1 MPKGDQLVL
10 MGDLNARVG
19 RDANSWRGVIGRQ
32 GEETLNG
39 NGRRLLDLCAV
50 NELVILNTLYQHK
63 EIHKFT
69 WESKGRGLKSIIDY
83 FIVRRALRPGVTDV
97 RVIRGAEVGS
107 DHHLLLM
114 KLRLKVQ
121 RPKRHTEAG
130 KCRLKVHR
138 LESREA
144 KVKYQ
149 QELRRLQWQM
159 KDMYG
164 GEDVERAWK
173 QFRLAVIGGAERVVG
188 RSRNRQQ
195 KKATTWWSEEV
206 RAVIKSKKNLYKK
219 ALNAKTTEAWEEYK
233 KANKEAKKVVREAKE
248 RDWIRWGEQLQR
260 NFVEN
265 KRAFWKKVKAKGAI
279 GINVGIECKD
289 GTLLTE
295 KDEIMCRWREH
306 FSELLGSEQEEE
318 GVIGEGMSRRVIEDG
333 SELLAEITK
342 EEIRRCVGKLKK
354 RKAEG
359 VCGIS
364 GELLKAGG
372 EVVIEWLSSIYN
384 MVWRT
389 GAVPEDWQR
398 AIIVPIHKKS
408 SRRKCGNY
416 RGSSL
421 LSIPGKVFAR
431 ILSDRVKQLTY
442 NRLLEEQA
450 GFRSGRGCTD
460 HIFVI
465 RQLVEK
471 H

>member
-1 MPKGDQLVL
+1 MRVGTDYFRIGAWNVRSLRHKELEVTEEMKKYRLEVLGLSETHLRGCGEREIGESVMIYSGVSEGRVKGGVAVIVSGESRQCLREWMCVNERLLKVRLRVGRVRVTFIQAYAPTEDSKEEVKDTFYYSLEELIARVPKGDQLVL

-50 NELVILNTLYQHK
+50 NELAILNTLYQHK
-63 EIHKFT
+63 EIHKCT
-69 WESKGRGLKSIIDY
+69 WESKERGLKSIIDY

-107 DHHLLLM
+107 DHHLVLM

-159 KDMYG
+159 KDMYR

-173 QFRLAVIGGAERVVG
+173 EFRLAVIGGAERVVG

-248 RDWIRWGEQLQR
+248 RDWIRCG
-260 NFVEN
+260 
-265 KRAFWKKVKAKGAI
+265 GAAA
-279 GINVGIECKD
+279 EE
-289 GTLLTE
+289 L
-295 KDEIMCRWREH
+295 CRE
-306 FSELLGSEQEEE
+306 
-318 GVIGEGMSRRVIEDG
+318 
-333 SELLAEITK
+333 
-342 EEIRRCVGKLKK
+342 
-354 RKAEG
+354 
-359 VCGIS
+359 
-364 GELLKAGG
+364 
-372 EVVIEWLSSIYN
+372 
-384 MVWRT
+384 
-389 GAVPEDWQR
+389 
-398 AIIVPIHKKS
+398 
-408 SRRKCGNY
+408 
-416 RGSSL
+416 
-421 LSIPGKVFAR
+421 
-431 ILSDRVKQLTY
+431 
-442 NRLLEEQA
+442 
-450 GFRSGRGCTD
+450 
-460 HIFVI
+460 
-465 RQLVEK
+465 
-471 H
+471 